1 MLESTKP
8 ILNTREMR
16 LFENSIV
23 YLFTSEGFVQWQEA
37 SSPHEG
43 TRFESLLVVVE
54 PALRCLSIPW
64 KRLVSWSGRG
74 RRIRRSNQKYKSAPS
89 NGFCFPTGMITGG
102 ESCSTMI
109 AKFCPASASH
119 DSTASIKLNTATT
132 RRTRWPLLIFC
143 KLPKENIIHLLFLQS
158 HHTDNQHAIQPH
170 TESRS
175 LCYNLDTLISSQF
188 HHFHSQSILNK
199 PYKGKRF
206 YPTLK
211 LKSRTRDQ
219 TISQTKL
226 ERWW

>member
-1 MLESTKP
+1 
-8 ILNTREMR
+8 MR
-16 LFENSIV
+16 R
-23 YLFTSEGFVQWQEA
+23 
-37 SSPHEG
+37 

-74 RRIRRSNQKYKSAPS
+74 RRIRRSNQKYKTARS
-89 NGFCFPTGMITGG
+89 NGFCFPTGMITGW

-109 AKFCPASASH
+109 AKFRLASASH

-132 RRTRWPLLIFC
+132 TSYFLQAASR
-143 KLPKENIIHLLFLQS
+143 EHYSYLLFLQS
-158 HHTDNQHAIQPH
+158 HRTDNQHTIQPH

-199 PYKGKRF
+199 PFKGNRF

-211 LKSRTRDQ
+211 RKSRTRDQ

-226 ERWW
+226 DRWW